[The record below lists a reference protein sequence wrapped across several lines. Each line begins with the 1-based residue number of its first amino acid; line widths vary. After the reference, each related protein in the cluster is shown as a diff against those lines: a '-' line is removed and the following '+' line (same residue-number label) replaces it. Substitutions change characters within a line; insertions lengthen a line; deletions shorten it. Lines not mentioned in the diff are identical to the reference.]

1 MKSPGQISLRKEK
14 NKFVY
19 KLPCSYIWWQAETF
33 SIGQGEQLV
42 VIQNRVQIFNP
53 LWVNVAIKDD
63 PLTLL

>member
-1 MKSPGQISLRKEK
+1 M
-14 NKFVY
+14 Y
-19 KLPCSYIWWQAETF
+19 KLPCSYIWWQAETL

-53 LWVNVAIKDD
+53 LWVNIAIKDD

>member
-1 MKSPGQISLRKEK
+1 M
-14 NKFVY
+14 Y

>member
-1 MKSPGQISLRKEK
+1 MKSPGKEK
-14 NKFVY
+14 KKFVY
-19 KLPCSYIWWQAETF
+19 KLPCSYIWWQAETL